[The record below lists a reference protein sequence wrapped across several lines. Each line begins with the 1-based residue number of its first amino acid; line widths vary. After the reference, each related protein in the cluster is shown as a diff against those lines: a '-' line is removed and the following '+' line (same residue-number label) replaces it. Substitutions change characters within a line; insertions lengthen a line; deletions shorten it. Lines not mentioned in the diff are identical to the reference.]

1 MGRLKNL
8 ADLLKSEDCEYK
20 YTINASYTIIGN
32 EPIIAVELLE
42 LGRDN
47 PREYVALVVPQS
59 QGHLLVIYAGDNP
72 ASMRETLDALKLPN
86 SLPTNL
92 GEKTFYIFR
101 GHLESI
107 NKSDVYLEQKVKI
120 GKEEQF
126 FMVLKKLADYY
137 QAASA
142 KSDSEGDLSKTRS

>member
-20 YTINASYTIIGN
+20 YTINASYTTIGN

-59 QGHLLVIYAGDNP
+59 QKHLLVIYAGDNP
-72 ASMRETLDALKLPN
+72 ASMRETLDALKLPS

-101 GHLESI
+101 GHLENI
-107 NKSDVYLEQKVKI
+107 NNSGVYFEQEVKI

-137 QAASA
+137 QAASSNTGSLGA
-142 KSDSEGDLSKTRS
+142 SLRNRS